1 MLQDLQKQ
9 QKQLQSQNERA
20 KFREK
25 ERQIGQLEQIE
36 KQLQKMPIY
45 LPQHYIP
52 TEEDEPDFK
61 TCDKVTEDLMRHFS
75 NADQTEEGE

>member
-36 KQLQKMPIY
+36 KQLQKMPTY
-45 LPQHYIP
+45 LP
-52 TEEDEPDFK
+52 
-61 TCDKVTEDLMRHFS
+61 
-75 NADQTEEGE
+75 